1 MSFQRGVLIGSAL
14 LAIGSLSWAS
24 ASAPAGKSPAAS
36 ALKPAASPTTTN
48 KVLPRLPAAKIETV
62 SQMPANQDLGGG
74 LSLVA
79 PPAELPRAVTP
90 TAIPAPAAS
99 AHEPTARAGESPTV
113 AAARPAPAPA
123 SGQAAA
129 APRSAKS
136 SEQLKA
142 LTEKVRAQ
150 LAAETTASAAPTA
163 RKQNRPP
170 SALAAA
176 PAPAAGELTIVPAPQ
191 ERPTGQKA
199 AAAPGKAANPRQQVQ
214 SAAAAAAKPG
224 KLFSYVRLLNYAPH
238 PTVEEFL
245 KDRPLVLKDR
255 QYWFSVKYIEGWKA
269 LNDEEGL
276 LQNVCFEISLMDG
289 DRKVRTL
296 RTPKVDLKPERIAK
310 GQVLGIVEVPPYR
323 FYITVDQFTL
333 KKKGIAD
340 LVFKLDLLG

>member
-24 ASAPAGKSPAAS
+24 ASAPAGKSAPAPAI
-36 ALKPAASPTTTN
+36 KPAASPTTTN

-62 SQMPANQDLGGG
+62 AQMPGHQDLDGG

-79 PPAELPRAVTP
+79 PPAELPRAVTATP
-90 TAIPAPAAS
+90 IPAPAAS
-99 AHEPTARAGESPTV
+99 SHEPAAPAGESSTV
-113 AAARPAPAPA
+113 AAPSPAPAPVA
-123 SGQAAA
+123 GKVAAVSR
-129 APRSAKS
+129 PAKS
-136 SEQLKA
+136 SEPLKA

-150 LAAETTASAAPTA
+150 LAAETAATAAPTTK
-163 RKQNRPP
+163 KQNRPP

-199 AAAPGKAANPRQQVQ
+199 AAAPGMAASPRQQVHN
-214 SAAAAAAKPG
+214 AAAPAAKPA

-269 LNDEEGL
+269 LSDEEGV

-296 RTPKVDLKPERIAK
+296 RTPKVDLKPETIAK
-310 GQVLGIVEVPPYR
+310 GQVLGIAEVAPYR